1 MYPSEKSEKGQIINL
16 ILKNKAVH
24 LINSNNFQ
32 NPYRAPS
39 SFSAKSLK
47 NSDKTFTSS
56 GGGKWG
62 KRGAESTQLAKSVR
76 SRNFFFVFGFISL
89 FSRNNKNI
97 APAALKIRLNFSDL
111 S

>member
-76 SRNFFFVFGFISL
+76 SRNFF
-89 FSRNNKNI
+89 
-97 APAALKIRLNFSDL
+97 PFSDL
-111 S
+111 FHSFLEMAEKNKSRLRR